1 VTHIHRYAAAHRER
15 FCEAYMDDPA
25 SVLAMEP
32 AECER
37 VTEKLGSFYRG
48 HLETTGLDGYIVGMS
63 GGIDSTVTAHLL
75 VDAVGPENVFGVIMP
90 GPHSDGDH
98 VEDALA
104 VADRLDMRTNEPD
117 RFRKRI
123 GEAVD
128 TLEKLGRRQEGQR
141 QRLKRGNILARCR
154 MTVLRDIAKARD
166 ALVAGTTNASERDLG
181 YMTMAADG
189 LGGVDNEALYELYK
203 TSVRDLAGF
212 MGVEERIIEKAPTA
226 DLWEGQRDKDELLH
240 GYDVLDKVLAG
251 LVLDLDKEEIVEA
264 VDAVAHQ
271 DVEAVRMRKKEMAY
285 KRSLPPHPS
294 FS

>member
-1 VTHIHRYAAAHRER
+1 MVHIHRYASAHRDR
-15 FCEAYMDDPA
+15 FLEAYMDDPG

-37 VTEKLGSFYRG
+37 VMEQLTSFYRG
-48 HLETTGLDGYIVGMS
+48 HLETTGLDGYVLGLS
-63 GGIDSTVTAHLL
+63 GGIDSTVIAHML
-75 VDAVGPENVFGVIMP
+75 VEAVGPEKVFGVIMP
-90 GPHSDGDH
+90 GPHSDADH
-98 VEDALA
+98 VEDAQGI
-104 VADRLDMRTNEPD
+104 ADRLDIRTNDPD
-117 RFRKRI
+117 RFRDRI
-123 GEAVD
+123 GDAID

-181 YMTMAADG
+181 YMTLAADG
-189 LGGVDNEALYELYK
+189 LGGVDNEAIYALYK
-203 TSVRDLAGF
+203 TSVRDLARF
-212 MGVEERIIEKAPTA
+212 MDVEERIIEKAPTA
-226 DLWEGQRDKDELLH
+226 DLWKGQRDKEELLH

-251 LVLDLDKEEIVEA
+251 LRLDLEDEEIVEA
-264 VDAVAHQ
+264 VDAVAQQ
-271 DVEAVRMRKKEMAY
+271 DVEAVRMRKEEMAY